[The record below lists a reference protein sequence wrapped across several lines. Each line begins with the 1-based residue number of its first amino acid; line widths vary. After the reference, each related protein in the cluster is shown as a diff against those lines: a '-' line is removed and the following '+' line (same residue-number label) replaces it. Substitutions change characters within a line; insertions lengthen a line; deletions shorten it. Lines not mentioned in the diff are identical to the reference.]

1 MKEVSNLK
9 LNRLMGELAAV
20 EMSEFPLISL
30 YLNAQPGQHGRDNFE
45 PFVRKE
51 LNNRVKSF
59 AEDSPERKS
68 FNRDIERINEYLTLE
83 LPPSANGV
91 AIFACAGADDFF
103 KAVHFEAPI
112 PANELRVSGRPY
124 LYPLARIV
132 DQHPRFAVLVAD
144 TDAARF
150 FVVDM
155 GRITRR
161 MDIDNTGRSLAPA
174 GVWSQLRFER
184 RLENYNSLHAKE
196 VVDTLDGIVREEA
209 VDLIVLGGDEVI
221 VPLLQRHLPPRLAD
235 IVTEVLPL
243 DIRTSEH
250 EILRASME
258 SVLDDNTQSDAEKV
272 RDLLDSHRSGGL
284 TAVGFQSTLEALQ
297 NGRVDEL
304 LLTAVPSEI
313 RVDES
318 ASELLAHDAGDS
330 LATKNNSAE
339 LNAAATGMLVTHAIQ
354 TRAAITFIEDPMLL
368 SEIGGV
374 GAFLRYR
381 D

>member
-1 MKEVSNLK
+1 MKEISNVK
-9 LNRLMGELAAV
+9 INRLLEELAAV
-20 EMSEFPLISL
+20 ETSAFPFISL
-30 YLNAQPGQHGRDNFE
+30 YLNAQADHHGRDNFE

-51 LNNRVKSF
+51 LNSHVKSF
-59 AEDSPERKS
+59 EEDSPERKS
-68 FNRDIERINEYLTLE
+68 FNRDIERINEYMSRE
-83 LPPSANGV
+83 LPPSANGA

-112 PANELRVSGRPY
+112 PANELQVSDRPY
-124 LYPLARIV
+124 LYPLARIL
-132 DQHPRFAVLVAD
+132 DQHPKFAVLVAD
-144 TDAARF
+144 TDVARF

-161 MDIDNTGRSLAPA
+161 MDIDNTGSNLAPA
-174 GVWSQLRFER
+174 GVWTQLRFER
-184 RLENYNSLHAKE
+184 RMENYNSLHAKE
-196 VVDTLDGIVREEA
+196 VVDALDTIVRDEA

-243 DIRTSEH
+243 EIRTSEH

-258 SVLDDNTQSDAEKV
+258 SVMDDNTQSDAEKV

-284 TAVGFQSTLEALQ
+284 AVVGLKQTLDALVH
-297 NGRVDEL
+297 GRVDEL
-304 LLTAVPSEI
+304 LLTAVPNEI
-313 RVDES
+313 LVDES
-318 ASELLAHDAGDS
+318 ASELLAGDS
-330 LATKNNSAE
+330 SAAGTDPAQQST
-339 LNAAATGMLVTHAIQ
+339 AAAGMLVTNAIR
-354 TRAAITFIEDPMLL
+354 TRAAITFIEDPNLL

-374 GAFLRYR
+374 GAFLRYQ